1 MIKLVFCAR
10 RRADFTREE
19 FQDYWINNHAPLV
32 RARAKALGA
41 VRYVQNHTI
50 DTELN
55 ALLLDSRGMKVEPYD
70 GITEVWWPDM
80 EAFLAA
86 MGEPDAQKAG
96 DELLADEK
104 NFVAFENSCIF
115 LAEDKTVFDYL

>member
-10 RRADFTREE
+10 RRADFTKEQ

-32 RARAKALGA
+32 RERAAALGA

-50 DTELN
+50 DTEMN
-55 ALLLDSRGMKVEPYD
+55 DMLLASRGMQTTPYD
-70 GITEVWWPDM
+70 GITEVWWDSM
-80 EAFLAA
+80 DSFLAA

-96 DELLADEK
+96 EELLGDEMK
-104 NFVAFENSCIF
+104 FVEFENSCIF
-115 LAEDKTVFDYL
+115 LAEVKEVF